1 MWTLK
6 EQAEHNLGR
15 LNSDLDAIRQTK
27 AVARI
32 YWAISLVFGAYIV
45 SFIDKF
51 QIVTSPDLLEISVG
65 ITFMVISASFLYANG
80 LFFFMV
86 LKSEEIFA
94 PPRFHLFKNQVYDKV
109 ASSDTLSPNEI
120 ETELGRIY
128 NVLLE
133 ELIDENYEIL
143 RKKRLWERRL
153 IQSLSVLASASTLNF
168 VLIRFF

>member
-109 ASSDTLSPNEI
+109 ASSEI
-120 ETELGRIY
+120 FLFDNIIKIAPAYIRY
-128 NVLLE
+128 NTKPRVLNC
-133 ELIDENYEIL
+133 NYSH
-143 RKKRLWERRL
+143 KCD
-153 IQSLSVLASASTLNF
+153 AN
-168 VLIRFF
+168 